1 MTYGDDIIMSD
12 GFEPDQEDE
21 PDTADYAAL
30 FGPGSDD
37 IDWDDESWRTANSD
51 R

>member
-12 GFEPDQEDE
+12 GFEPDEDDE
-21 PDTADYAAL
+21 PDTVDYAAE
-30 FGPGSDD
+30 FGPGAGD
-37 IDWDDESWRTANSD
+37 INRDDEELAD